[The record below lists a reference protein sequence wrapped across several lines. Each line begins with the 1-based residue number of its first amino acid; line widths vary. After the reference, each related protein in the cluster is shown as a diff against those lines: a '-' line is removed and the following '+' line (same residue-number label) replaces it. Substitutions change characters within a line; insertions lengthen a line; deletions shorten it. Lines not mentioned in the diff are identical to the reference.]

1 MDSESA
7 TDDEAGDDASED
19 GGETVAHVSLHGEGD
34 WMHPP
39 EDDEGSGYSQDPDDM
54 TEEEIRA
61 AIKRLE
67 QRRRQRQET
76 ENDGTRN
83 PND

>member
-1 MDSESA
+1 
-7 TDDEAGDDASED
+7 
-19 GGETVAHVSLHGEGD
+19 
-34 WMHPP
+34 MHPP

-67 QRRRQRQET
+67 QRHRRRQKT
-76 ENDGTRN
+76 KNDGTRN
-83 PND
+83 SND

>member
-7 TDDEAGDDASED
+7 TDGEAGDDASEN
-19 GGETVAHVSLHGEGD
+19 GGETVAHVSLYGKGD

-39 EDDEGSGYSQDPDDM
+39 EDDEGSGYSQEPDDM

-67 QRRRQRQET
+67 
-76 ENDGTRN
+76 
-83 PND
+83 